1 MNNVMIFENHEV
13 EVFEFNGEVLFNPY
27 HVGRCLDID
36 DVTVRRHMQKMND
49 KQVMKLKNS
58 DVQDMN
64 FRKLN
69 NAGENFLTERGV
81 FKLAFKSHK
90 PEAERFQDWVTDE
103 VLPSIRK
110 HGIYARDNVI
120 DKILDNPD
128 FGIELLTKLKE
139 ERQARVLAE
148 NKNAMLMHSQKTYT
162 ATEIA
167 KELGFKSAVALNKD
181 LCDKGIQYKVNETH
195 VLYSKYADMGLA
207 EIKQQIL
214 DNGKVVYYRRFTQYG
229 REFLLK
235 LYGKEVE

>member
-1 MNNVMIFENHEV
+1 MNDLK
-13 EVFEFNGEVLFNPY
+13 VFTNGEFGEIRTTEINGKPY
-27 HVGRCLDID
+27 FCGLDIANALGYVNARD
-36 DVTVRRHMQKMND
+36 AIKRHC
-49 KQVMKLKNS
+49 
-58 DVQDMN
+58 
-64 FRKLN
+64 
-69 NAGENFLTERGV
+69 RGV
-81 FKLAFKSHK
+81 VKHDTLTNGGMQQMSFIPEGDIFRLAANSKL
-90 PEAERFQDWVTDE
+90 PDAERFESWIFDE

-110 HGIYARDNVI
+110 HGIYATDNVI

-195 VLYSKYADMGLA
+195 VLYSKYADMGLT

>member
-1 MNNVMIFENHEV
+1 MSLMIFEKQEV
-13 EVFEFNGEVLFNPY
+13 EIFEFNGQVLFNPY
-27 HVGRCLDID
+27 HVGRCLEL
-36 DVTVRRHMQKMND
+36 TESAVRNYLAEMND
-49 KQVMKLKNS
+49 KQVIVLKNS
-58 DVQDMN
+58 DVRYMD

-69 NAGENFLTERGV
+69 NRGESFLTEKGV
-81 FKLAFKSHK
+81 FRLAFKSRK

-110 HGIYARDNVI
+110 HGIYATDNVI
-120 DKILDNPD
+120 DKILNNPD

-195 VLYSKYADMGLA
+195 VLYSKYADMGLT